1 MSLNSEINEALLQLR
16 DEGKLLHWRDFKYPS
31 RDTSWPSVL
40 EELSIQYAASGDEV
54 PDEAL
59 GHYFTDVQ
67 IEFIHMFRKVDKGDE
82 KDLEN
87 IFKYAES
94 LSEIDLELE
103 DFHNDEIR
111 VSMSMHEVLGQLY
124 NWDEDPFRDPQ
135 YLLLTAIAAHPDLE
149 LELARKICDLY
160 VQDAYDEDSNDGW
173 IAIGIISNPS
183 FTSLHPKIIEFCALS
198 HHGSYGPDFLFDLER
213 PILFLDYIQNSD
225 LDNADIFTELY
236 SYDMGRVVEN
246 FNNFSSRYQRERMED
261 SKEADNP
268 EFIPLYNAA
277 ADGSASG
284 IALLDDGSDRLVYF
298 GQIEESYKSSFKV
311 DNYLDLIHK
320 IVKPVLDKSN
330 IDISRYSVEEI
341 NDLFHGTSQIV
352 WDYLCG
358 ELDVNTLEGLT
369 SFGDQNLIKTILAN
383 ESLPKEL
390 RVLAALQSSHESKRD
405 ES

>member
-1 MSLNSEINEALLQLR
+1 MSLNSEINEALLQLC

-40 EELSIQYAASGDEV
+40 EELSIRRASQEI
-54 PDEAL
+54 PDEEL

-67 IEFIHMFRKVDKGDE
+67 IEFIHQFRKVTKGDG

-94 LSEIDLELE
+94 LSEIDLGLE
-103 DFHNDEIR
+103 DFHNDEIS
-111 VSMSMHEVLGQLY
+111 VSMSGDNVLGQLS
-124 NWDEDPFRDPQ
+124 NPDGDPFRNPQ
-135 YLLLTAIAAHPDLE
+135 YLLLTAIAAHPSLE
-149 LELARKICDLY
+149 LELARKICDSY
-160 VQDAYDEDSNDGW
+160 VQDAYYEDSNDGW
-173 IAIGIISNPS
+173 IAIGIISNPN

-198 HHGSYGPDFLFDLER
+198 HHGSYGPDFLFDLEK
-213 PILFLDYIQNSD
+213 PILFLEYIQNSD
-225 LDNADIFTELY
+225 LDNAYIFTELY

-268 EFIPLYNAA
+268 EFIPLYNTA

-284 IALLDDGSDRLVYF
+284 IALLDDGTDRLVYF
-298 GQIEESYKSSFKV
+298 GQIEDAYKSSLTV
-311 DNYLDLIHK
+311 DNYPDLIHK
-320 IVKPVLDKSN
+320 IAKPVLDKSN
-330 IDISRYSVEEI
+330 IDISRYSAEEI

-358 ELDVNTLEGLT
+358 ELDINTLEGLT
-369 SFGDQNLIKTILAN
+369 SFGDQNLVKTILAN

-390 RVLAALQSSHESKRD
+390 RVLAALQSSHE
-405 ES
+405 